1 MASRWPPM
9 SLVNKD
15 ARSTERTRSAASAA
29 SRKYV
34 SLNGLKS
41 HSTAPCVSRVLKR
54 VELNRIAALERAEP
68 IRATG
73 CCGTGTA
80 VEAPQSPL
88 TGPVPLPSG
97 YRSIA

>member
-1 MASRWPPM
+1 MAFRWPPM

-29 SRKYV
+29 SRGYAW
-34 SLNGLKS
+34 LNDLRS
-41 HSTAPCVSRVLKR
+41 HFTAPCVSRVLKR
-54 VELNRIAALERAEP
+54 LELNRIAALERAEP

-73 CCGTGTA
+73 CCGTGTTI
-80 VEAPQSPL
+80 EAPQSPL
-88 TGPVPLPSG
+88 TGPVRLPSG